1 MLDMIAQALPT
12 VAPQVSPQV
21 TPQVAELIHILVGEM
36 ARDELQ
42 LKLGLRDRKSFV
54 ARYLKPALA
63 AGLVEYTRPEQPTSR
78 LQKYRLS
85 NAGQRMAGKG

>member
-1 MLDMIAQALPT
+1 MSKPY
-12 VAPQVSPQV
+12 APPYTLTTTIVHR
-21 TPQVAELIHILVGEM
+21 VAEICEALGRFAVSEM

-42 LKLGLRDRKSFV
+42 LTLGLRDRKSFV

-85 NAGQRMAGKG
+85 NAGHRMAGK